1 MSSKIRAS
9 ITVLTLCSLVLLFI
23 SGRVWITAN
32 FAETNSPTLILPIT
46 GRALDAL
53 GAGCAW
59 ALLASVLAYLVSR
72 GALRRLVAVVMVL
85 LSSATLVSAW
95 NSHGQSTSSQVDD
108 LTSQAV
114 GRTVIAV
121 NFASNYLWLAAFI
134 CAGLCLVSAIF
145 LTVAPSGPVKSKRYD
160 RVENTTEL
168 SPWQALDAG
177 IDPTQD

>member
-9 ITVLTLCSLVLLFI
+9 ITVLTICSLILLFI

-32 FAETNSPTLILPIT
+32 FAETNSPTLNLPIT
-46 GRALDAL
+46 GRTLDPL

-72 GALRRLVAVVMVL
+72 GVLRRLVAVVMVL
-85 LSSATLVSAW
+85 LSTATLVSAW
-95 NSHGQSTSSQVDD
+95 NSHGHATSSQVDE

-114 GRTVIAV
+114 GRTVLAV
-121 NFASNYLWLAAFI
+121 NFSSNYLWLVAFI
-134 CAGLCLVSAIF
+134 CAGLCLVSAII
-145 LTVAPSGPVKSKRYD
+145 LAVAPSCPVKSKRYD
-160 RVENTTEL
+160 RVDNSTEL